1 MTFRDFCKGLADAA
15 LLSLL
20 AGVCIGILV
29 ITLALSAV
37 CSNWIYYSLTDKPIT
52 TRTIN
57 INVVPEKS
65 IQPIDE

>member
-20 AGVCIGILV
+20 AGVCIGVLV
-29 ITLALSAV
+29 VTLALAAV

-52 TRTIN
+52 TQTIN
-57 INVVPEKS
+57 IRVVPEKS